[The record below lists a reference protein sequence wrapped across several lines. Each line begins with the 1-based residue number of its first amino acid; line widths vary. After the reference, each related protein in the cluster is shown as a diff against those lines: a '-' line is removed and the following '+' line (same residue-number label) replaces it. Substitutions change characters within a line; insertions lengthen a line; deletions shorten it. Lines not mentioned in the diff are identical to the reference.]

1 MNLVRNIDG
10 DCLYGELTSRGLGN
24 WYLSETIQ
32 DPGFFQREDLRPHLA
47 ATTAV
52 LGLNL
57 VGLGLIAIDGPL
69 PFGDALGVAVL
80 AVPDVMVYG
89 VVYSMFD

>member
-1 MNLVRNIDG
+1 M
-10 DCLYGELTSRGLGN
+10 
-24 WYLSETIQ
+24 
-32 DPGFFQREDLRPHLA
+32 A